1 MADTKLEQSPTP
13 DAIPMSSGTVGAVV
27 ALLDSCRLM
36 AIGVN
41 RPDGWP
47 QVTTVGYVNEGLNLY
62 FVTARD
68 SQKLANL
75 KTDPRVS
82 VAIHSQA
89 VNGDA
94 VGVSMAALAEEVID
108 PATVERL
115 NQQVFARYAD
125 LRIFGPGADSVAVVR
140 LRPEIISPV
149 GVKDGRSRAQSF
161 SLQPQRG
168 EVGHP
173 RVSESFQAPHH
184 DPYPKSF

>member
-1 MADTKLEQSPTP
+1 MADTKPNHSPAP
-13 DAIPMSSGTVGAVV
+13 DAIPMPGGAVGAVV

-75 KTDPRVS
+75 KKDPRVS

-94 VGVSMAALAEEVID
+94 VPGLPRRALL
-108 PATVERL
+108 P
-115 NQQVFARYAD
+115 
-125 LRIFGPGADSVAVVR
+125 P
-140 LRPEIISPV
+140 
-149 GVKDGRSRAQSF
+149 
-161 SLQPQRG
+161 
-168 EVGHP
+168 
-173 RVSESFQAPHH
+173 
-184 DPYPKSF
+184 